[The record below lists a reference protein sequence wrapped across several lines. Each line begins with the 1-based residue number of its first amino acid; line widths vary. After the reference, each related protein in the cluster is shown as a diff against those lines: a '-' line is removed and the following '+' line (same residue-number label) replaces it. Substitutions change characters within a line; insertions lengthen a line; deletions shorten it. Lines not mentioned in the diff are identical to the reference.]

1 MTIEDYLRNEIRKA
15 HELIIELE
23 RNGQMNS
30 IGWHCIVT
38 RCDTLEEIKKEL
50 DK

>member
-15 HELIIELE
+15 HEVIIELE
-23 RNGQMNS
+23 RHGQMNT
-30 IGWHCIVT
+30 IGWHCMVI
-38 RCDTLEEIKKEL
+38 RCETLEEIKKEL

>member
-15 HELIIELE
+15 HEVIIELE
-23 RNGQMNS
+23 RNGQMNT
-30 IGWHCIVT
+30 IGWHCMVI
-38 RCDTLEEIKKEL
+38 RCRTLEEIKKEI